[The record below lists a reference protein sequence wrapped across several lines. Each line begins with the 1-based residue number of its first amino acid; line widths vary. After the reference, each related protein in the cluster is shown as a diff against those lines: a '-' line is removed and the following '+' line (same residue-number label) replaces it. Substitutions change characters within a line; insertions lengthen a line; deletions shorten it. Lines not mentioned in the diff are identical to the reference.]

1 MYIIHVILLLFLS
14 CSLACR
20 KQNHERTATDSS
32 AIILDLFVV
41 FRISDSLMNQS
52 HNKES
57 DSRVNENKG
66 K

>member
-1 MYIIHVILLLFLS
+1 MQKTKLWENFY
-14 CSLACR
+14 SL
-20 KQNHERTATDSS
+20 

-41 FRISDSLMNQS
+41 FSISDSLMNQS

-66 K
+66 KWRYLKTKLLS

>member
-1 MYIIHVILLLFLS
+1 MQKTKLWENCY
-14 CSLACR
+14 
-20 KQNHERTATDSS
+20 SS

-66 K
+66 KWRYLKTKLLS